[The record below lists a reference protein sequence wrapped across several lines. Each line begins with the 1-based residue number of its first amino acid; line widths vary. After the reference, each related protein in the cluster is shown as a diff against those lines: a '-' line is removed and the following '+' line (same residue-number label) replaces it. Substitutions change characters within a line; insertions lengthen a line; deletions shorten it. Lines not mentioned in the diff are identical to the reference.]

1 MEINNDV
8 TIGSNRLYRFIRIY
22 FSSYSKDYAMN
33 EDMDY
38 IKRISTFNWWFY
50 WVYLIV
56 NIGFWV
62 GFEVGTLTAFESSKG
77 ILIMTFI
84 ALAFSLLQN
93 KRLVLM
99 VKELNDE

>member
-1 MEINNDV
+1 
-8 TIGSNRLYRFIRIY
+8 
-22 FSSYSKDYAMN
+22 MN

-38 IKRISTFNWWFY
+38 IKKISTFNWWFY

-62 GFEVGTLTAFESSKG
+62 GFTVGALTAFESLKA
-77 ILIMTFI
+77 ILITTFI
-84 ALAFSLLQN
+84 ALAISLLQN

-99 VKELNDE
+99 VKELNDD